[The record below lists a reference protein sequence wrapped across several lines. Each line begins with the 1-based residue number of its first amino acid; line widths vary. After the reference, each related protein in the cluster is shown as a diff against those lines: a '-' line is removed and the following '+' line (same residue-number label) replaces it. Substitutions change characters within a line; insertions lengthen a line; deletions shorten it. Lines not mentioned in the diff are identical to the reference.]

1 MIASEIM
8 LPPHAPE
15 IYLDR
20 ATLWNAVESCEK
32 HPKAQLAYSFDIA
45 MQNELTLEENMELAR
60 KFVQEQFVAKGMIAD
75 LAFHSPEKEDGGIP
89 NPHFHVMTTM
99 RPLNPDGTWGQKQR
113 REYLLD
119 EDGNR
124 IRDKNGDYMF
134 NAVHTTDWHEPE
146 TLEHWRE
153 QWAAAV
159 NTKFE
164 EKGLDVRID
173 HRSYVRQGLDL
184 IPTVHEGANVRQME
198 AKGIRTEKGELN
210 RWIKATNRLMQD
222 VRKKIKALFVW
233 MAEVKEELSKPQT
246 PSLVDEYID
255 DGWSGTNFERPSFQ
269 RMIDDIEDG
278 KINCVVTKDL
288 SRLGRNYIL
297 TGQYTEIYFPSKGV
311 RYIAINDNVDTIN
324 GESELAP
331 FLNILNEMH
340 ARQTSKKVKA
350 AMHTRFANGAHYG
363 AYAPLG
369 YVKDPDKKGHLL
381 IDPETR
387 WIVEKIF
394 DLAVHGRGAASI
406 TRILVE
412 EKVPTPGWLNYE
424 RYGTF
429 ANIYAGAPAEKAYAW
444 TIAQVKSILK
454 EETYIGHSVHNK
466 QSNISF
472 KNKKKVRKPQ
482 EEWYRVENTH
492 EAIISEEVFQKVQEL
507 IASRRRKRRNGTT
520 QIFAGLIKCADCGWS
535 LAYGENKQNKN
546 PYGYYHC
553 SKNGQGL
560 RQCSMHYIRYDVLYA
575 YVLARLQYWSMLAQ
589 KDEDKLL
596 KRLLNVSDRERNS
609 AKKKQAAE
617 LKKAEKRKAEVD
629 GLFAKMY
636 EDWSAGRITE
646 YNFNMLS
653 EKYQNEQKELETKIR
668 QLHEMMEAAVQ
679 TAADAEKWIALM
691 KQYVNPVEL
700 TAELLNTLIEKITVH
715 EAVKGE
721 DGSREQEVEI
731 YYRFIGKI
739 D

>member
-1 MIASEIM
+1 MKQ
-8 LPPHAPE
+8 PYNTT
-15 IYLDR
+15 IYNTALYLRLSRDDE
-20 ATLWNAVESCEK
+20 LQGESGSI
-32 HPKAQLAYSFDIA
+32 QT
-45 MQNELTLEENMELAR
+45 Q
-60 KFVQEQFVAKGMIAD
+60 
-75 LAFHSPEKEDGGIP
+75 
-89 NPHFHVMTTM
+89 
-99 RPLNPDGTWGQKQR
+99 
-113 REYLLD
+113 
-119 EDGNR
+119 
-124 IRDKNGDYMF
+124 
-134 NAVHTTDWHEPE
+134 
-146 TLEHWRE
+146 
-153 QWAAAV
+153 
-159 NTKFE
+159 
-164 EKGLDVRID
+164 
-173 HRSYVRQGLDL
+173 
-184 IPTVHEGANVRQME
+184 
-198 AKGIRTEKGELN
+198 
-210 RWIKATNRLMQD
+210 RLMLRQY
-222 VRKKIKALFVW
+222 A
-233 MAEVKEELSKPQT
+233 AEHGLTV
-246 PSLVDEYID
+246 VDEYID

-369 YVKDPDKKGHLL
+369 YIKDPDKKGHLL

-412 EKVPTPGWLNYE
+412 EKIPTPGWLNYE

-429 ANIYAGAPAEKAYAW
+429 ANIYAGAPTEKAYAW

-482 EEWYRVENTH
+482 EEWYCVENTH

-507 IASRRRKRRNGTT
+507 IASRRRRQKNGTT
-520 QIFAGLIKCADCGWS
+520 QIFSGLVKCADCGWS
-535 LAYGENKQNKN
+535 LAYGVNSQNKN
-546 PYGYYHC
+546 PYAHYHC
-553 SKNGQGL
+553 SKYGQGL

-575 YVLARLQYWSMLAQ
+575 YVLARLQYWSMMIQ

-596 KRLLNVSDRERNS
+596 KRLLNASDRERNT

-668 QLHEMMEAAVQ
+668 QLHETMEAAVQ

>member
-1 MIASEIM
+1 MKQPYNTTIYNTALYLRLSRDDELQGESGSIQTQRMM
-8 LPPHAPE
+8 LRQYAAEHG
-15 IYLDR
+15 
-20 ATLWNAVESCEK
+20 
-32 HPKAQLAYSFDIA
+32 
-45 MQNELTLEENMELAR
+45 LT
-60 KFVQEQFVAKGMIAD
+60 V
-75 LAFHSPEKEDGGIP
+75 
-89 NPHFHVMTTM
+89 
-99 RPLNPDGTWGQKQR
+99 
-113 REYLLD
+113 
-119 EDGNR
+119 
-124 IRDKNGDYMF
+124 
-134 NAVHTTDWHEPE
+134 
-146 TLEHWRE
+146 
-153 QWAAAV
+153 
-159 NTKFE
+159 
-164 EKGLDVRID
+164 
-173 HRSYVRQGLDL
+173 
-184 IPTVHEGANVRQME
+184 
-198 AKGIRTEKGELN
+198 
-210 RWIKATNRLMQD
+210 
-222 VRKKIKALFVW
+222 
-233 MAEVKEELSKPQT
+233 
-246 PSLVDEYID
+246 VDEYID

-369 YVKDPDKKGHLL
+369 YVKNPDKKGHLL

-429 ANIYAGAPAEKAYAW
+429 ANIYAGAPPEKAYAW

-482 EEWYRVENTH
+482 AEWYRVENTH

-507 IASRRRKRRNGTT
+507 IASRRRRQKNGTT
-520 QIFAGLIKCADCGWS
+520 QIFSGLIKCADCGWS
-535 LAYGENKQNKN
+535 LAYGVNSQNKN
-546 PYGYYHC
+546 PYAHYHC
-553 SKNGQGL
+553 SKYGQGL

-575 YVLARLQYWSMLAQ
+575 YVLARLQYWSMIVQ
-589 KDEDKLL
+589 KGEDKLL
-596 KRLLNVSDRERNS
+596 KRLLNASDRERNS

-668 QLHEMMEAAVQ
+668 QLHETMEAAVQ
-679 TAADAEKWIALM
+679 TASDAEKWIALM